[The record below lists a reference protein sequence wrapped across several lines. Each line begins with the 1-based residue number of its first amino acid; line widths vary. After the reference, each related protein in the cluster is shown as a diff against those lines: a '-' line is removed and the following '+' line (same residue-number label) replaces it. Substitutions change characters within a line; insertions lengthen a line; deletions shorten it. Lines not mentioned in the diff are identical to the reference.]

1 MLDCKYIIL
10 YFVIVICIFLY
21 AGATEYYT
29 DYHKKYDQNFAV
41 ITDTKIETTN
51 STEPVD
57 GNDHIISYQ
66 NSTKCRLKVDY
77 EFYIN
82 GTKHTSYF
90 YNNGINDNYVSS
102 INKIREYG
110 KKYQVGK
117 IIRILCDKSN
127 LMNCCIDY
135 DYIKQ
140 KNIKFFNIMALI
152 TFIVML
158 ITVGFYKYNYY

>member
-21 AGATEYYT
+21 AGISEYYI

-41 ITDTKIETTN
+41 IIDTQIETIN
-51 STEPVD
+51 STEPID

-66 NSTKCRLKVDY
+66 NLTKCRLKVEY
-77 EFYIN
+77 EFYIDD
-82 GTKHTSYF
+82 TKHISYF
-90 YNNGINDNYVSS
+90 YNNGINDNYVPD

-117 IIRILCDKSN
+117 IIRILCNKSN
-127 LMNCCIDY
+127 LVDCYINY
-135 DYIKQ
+135 DYVKQ
-140 KNIKFFNIMALI
+140 KNIKYFNIMSCM

-158 ITVGFYKYNYY
+158 IIVGFYKYND